1 MPDNENQFD
10 VCTKVLFNNSQKVL
24 RLYSTL
30 SPIIFWSPLKW
41 IGKSRQLTRPQT
53 IWKSQIIEVEIS
65 RKDKVLKSVDWEKPN
80 QRNGS

>member
-24 RLYSTL
+24 RLYATL
-30 SPIIFWSPLKW
+30 FFIIFWSPLKW

-53 IWKSQIIEVEIS
+53 IWKSQIIEVET
-65 RKDKVLKSVDWEKPN
+65 REKTKC
-80 QRNGS
+80 